1 MTDRSTFI
9 KICGIRNAKDAEA
22 AVAAGADALG
32 FVFYRKSPR
41 YIQPEEA
48 ALIIS
53 SLEKPPVT
61 VGVFVD
67 EDPEF
72 MQDIG
77 KCVGLDALQ
86 LHGHE
91 SPEICRRITGFK
103 VFKAIRV
110 SVSQDLIGA
119 SDYLPL
125 VDKILF
131 DSHVPGEQ
139 GGTGIHFDHHWLQSI
154 KHPYILAGGLNPDNV
169 GTAIK
174 KLLPYGVD
182 VSSGVEHSPGVKD
195 HQKIRRFI
203 EVVRLSKE
211 SGYVT

>member
-1 MTDRSTFI
+1 MTDHSTFI
-9 KICGIRNAKDAEA
+9 KICGIRHAKDAEVA
-22 AVAAGADALG
+22 IAAGADALG
-32 FVFYRKSPR
+32 FIFYRKSQR
-41 YIQPEEA
+41 YIQPEDA

-53 SLEKPPVT
+53 SLPTCPMT

-67 EDPEF
+67 EDPNL

-77 KCVGLDALQ
+77 KRVGLDALQ

-91 SPEICRRITGFK
+91 SPEMCHRITGFK

-139 GGTGIHFDHHWLQSI
+139 GGTGIHFDHHWLRAVN
-154 KHPYILAGGLNPDNV
+154 HPYILAGGLNPDNV
-169 GTAIK
+169 GTVMEN
-174 KLLPYGVD
+174 LSPYGVD
-182 VSSGVEHSPGVKD
+182 VSSGVEHAPGVKN
-195 HQKIRRFI
+195 HEKIRLFI
-203 EVVRLSKE
+203 EVVRQF
-211 SGYVT
+211 